1 MRQQHRILLLFLL
14 FVLISTGVFGQAR
27 KRKTSPPKAPQKKA
41 QTAPSTVPERN
52 PTKVR
57 SKISIYDFGSK
68 TTRVVYTEDKLW
80 EAPNWTADGN
90 WLLAN
95 SGGAI
100 YRIPVAGGTPQRIGV
115 PEAYVCNNDH
125 GISPDGRNLAISASH
140 GNANG
145 SQVFVTTLDG
155 IAPRLVTDNA
165 PSYFHGWSPDGQWL
179 AFVGERGGHFNIFRV
194 GMNGGTEERLTSA
207 PAYDDGPDY
216 SPDGKWIYINTD
228 RSGSWD
234 IWRFPADGAGAKDAK
249 AERVTN
255 DDLEDWFPHPSPDG
269 KWLIFLSFPHGTK
282 GHDVKTKIQLRMIP
296 MPAPNPGVA
305 PVKPQVVT
313 EFFGGQGT
321 INVNSWSPDARQFA
335 FVSYEVLP

>member
-1 MRQQHRILLLFLL
+1 MPKNFRVVLIVSLVII
-14 FVLISTGVFGQAR
+14 FVLSLTAQSK
-27 KRKTSPPKAPQKKA
+27 KRKTSAAKPAEKKA
-41 QTAPSTVPERN
+41 QTAAAPAPEKRI
-52 PTKVR
+52 R
-57 SKISIYDFGSK
+57 SKISVYDFATK

-90 WLLAN
+90 WLLVN
-95 SGGAI
+95 SGGAL
-100 YRIPVAGGTPQRIGV
+100 YRIPVSGGAPQRIGV
-115 PEAYVCNNDH
+115 PDSFGCNNDH
-125 GISPDGRNLAISASH
+125 GISPDGRTLAISASH
-140 GNANG
+140 GNPRG

-155 IAPRLVTDNA
+155 IAPRLVTENA

-179 AFVGERGGHFNIFRV
+179 TFVGERGGHFNIFRV
-194 GMNGGTEERLTSA
+194 GVTGGAEERLTSA

-234 IWRFPADGAGAKDAK
+234 IWRFPSDGAGPKDAK
-249 AERVTN
+249 AERITN

-269 KWLIFLSFPHGTK
+269 KWLVFLSFPHGTK
-282 GHDVKTKIQLRMIP
+282 GHDVKTNIQLRMIP
-296 MPAPNPGVA
+296 MPAPEPGRT

-313 EFFGGQGT
+313 EIFGGQGT
-321 INVNSWSPDARQFA
+321 INVNSWSPNSRQFA